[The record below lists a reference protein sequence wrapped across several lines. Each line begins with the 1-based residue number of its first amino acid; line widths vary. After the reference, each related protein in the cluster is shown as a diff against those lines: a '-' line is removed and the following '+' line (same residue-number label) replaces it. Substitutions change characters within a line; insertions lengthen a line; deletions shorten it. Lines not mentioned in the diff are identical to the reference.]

1 MYKYSEGQK
10 SVLKEFETDD
20 KFDSLADSVEDVA
33 NDGNTMEFLILHDLF
48 EREWNVIC
56 SHLGGKDIPYYSK
69 HNINED
75 DFGIFTVVDFV
86 CNISHKDEILK
97 CFQVVYSNK
106 SNDEIENIFKQRTS
120 WNKYESLSQHE
131 KDEYLKERY
140 FSFEDYEEAKSSEIK
155 QKILEKIREDFAD
168 SQTTSFSKEDSDD
181 YPFGDDYY

>member
-33 NDGNTMEFLILHDLF
+33 NDGNTMEFLILHDLY

-56 SHLGGKDIPYYSK
+56 NHLEGKDISYYSK

-86 CNISHKDEILK
+86 CNNSHKDEIIE
-97 CFQVVYSNK
+97 CFKKVYPKK
-106 SNDEIENIFKQRTS
+106 SEGEIKVIFEQRTS
-120 WNKYESLSQHE
+120 WNTYEHLSQQE
-131 KDEYLKERY
+131 KNEYLKERY
-140 FSFEDYEEAKSSEIK
+140 FSFEDYEEAKSPEIK
-155 QKILEKIREDFAD
+155 QKILEKIREDFSD